1 MKYFILFI
9 IFIAVFAAL
18 FFILSLFGMLWT
30 DYKSVITDKEWFG
43 FYTIMIGWWTSL
55 IVCVD
60 YYETVI
66 EEK

>member
-18 FFILSLFGMLWT
+18 FFILSLFGMLWF
-30 DYKSVITDKEWFG
+30 DYKSVITDKGWFYA
-43 FYTIMIGWWTSL
+43 YTVLIGWWTSA

-60 YYETVI
+60 YYEKVI
-66 EEK
+66 DK